1 MKYFNTLPVI
11 LSSDN
16 AGNVIALKNL
26 LTRVHLN
33 KDTIKNPLL
42 FYSYDIQEGDTPEIV
57 AQKYY
62 GSVDYFWVVMFGG
75 QLIDP
80 EWDWPMSSRVF
91 SEFII
96 DKYGSTIAA
105 NSLVDHYEKII
116 TISSSLNN
124 DHTTDIVVI
133 DANTYTNTIVE
144 THSYSVPTGEVVTIS
159 TDKRPVTA
167 YENETLLNEKRR
179 SINLINETYVSVLT
193 QQFQTLMKPPIK

>member
-1 MKYFNTLPVI
+1 MKYFNTLPTI

-16 AGNVIALKNL
+16 AGNLIALKNL

-62 GSVDYFWVVMFGG
+62 GSVDYFWVVMFGA

-105 NSLVDHYEKII
+105 NSLIDHYEKSI

-133 DANTYTNTIVE
+133 DEHTYVNTIVE
-144 THSYSVPTGEVVTIS
+144 THSYRVPTGEIVTIS
-159 TDKRPVTA
+159 TNKRPVTA
-167 YENETLLNEKRR
+167 YENETILNEKRR
-179 SINLINETYVSVLT
+179 SINLINERYVSDLT
-193 QQFQTLMKPPIK
+193 QQFQTLMKLVIK